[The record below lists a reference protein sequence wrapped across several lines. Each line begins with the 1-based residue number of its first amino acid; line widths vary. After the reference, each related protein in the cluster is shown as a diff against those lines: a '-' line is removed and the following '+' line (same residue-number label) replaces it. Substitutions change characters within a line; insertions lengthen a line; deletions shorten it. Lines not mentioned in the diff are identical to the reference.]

1 MWASA
6 PTDMLLVGVKIKQA
20 ADPSGPAACFL
31 ERGEKNTL
39 YENNLQ
45 SAAENVNGWD
55 AGFIIC
61 LQEWGKI
68 PIAYSKIAW

>member
-1 MWASA
+1 M
-6 PTDMLLVGVKIKQA
+6 VGQPPV
-20 ADPSGPAACFL
+20 FL

-39 YENNLQ
+39 YENTLQ
-45 SAAENVNGWD
+45 AAAENVNGWS

-68 PIAYSKIAW
+68 PIAYLKNAW